1 MTTNFAKIAI
11 TIASL
16 SVPLFSY
23 SFSKYLL
30 STYVPGVEVTDKQEI
45 IIQRGKLFDRAHARC

>member
-1 MTTNFAKIAI
+1 MIVLVTRWK
-11 TIASL
+11 

-30 STYVPGVEVTDKQEI
+30 SIYVPGTEVTDKQEI
-45 IIQRGKLFDRAHARC
+45 IIQRGKLFDRAHAGC